1 MQIKKVGL
9 RGSALHHGQP
19 VGHWIAYCGVQRGH
33 PDGDHGILTE
43 VDSCERSTFLPMSD
57 DAGSHN
63 RYLGR
68 LNQGKMKIRVIMARK
83 GDAPEYINKMQLEVF
98 KVLAEARRISSG

>member
-1 MQIKKVGL
+1 
-9 RGSALHHGQP
+9 
-19 VGHWIAYCGVQRGH
+19 
-33 PDGDHGILTE
+33 
-43 VDSCERSTFLPMSD
+43 MSD

-83 GDAPEYINKMQLEVF
+83 GDAPEYVNKMQLEVF